1 MMTSTQIRQ
10 SFLDFFKSKQHTIV
24 PSSSLMP
31 DSPNLLF
38 TNAGMNQFVPIFLG
52 QVKCPYSPGR
62 AADTQKC
69 IRAGGKHND
78 LDDVGL
84 DTYHHTFFEMLGNWS
99 FGDYF
104 KKEAI
109 EWAWEL
115 VVGIW
120 KFPPQRLYATV
131 YNPDKSKNDPS
142 EFDQEAWNFWAEK
155 FRSVG
160 LDPAVHIVNGNK
172 RDNFWMMGDTGP
184 CGPCSELHVD
194 LTPDGDTRG
203 ALVNKGDARCIEIW
217 NLVFIQF
224 NANPDGSF
232 SPLPAKHVDTGM
244 GFERVTSIIQGTK
257 EFTDFKNAK
266 ISNYETDIFR
276 PIFDAL
282 EKLSGKKYTSTLPQ
296 SAGIATVSVAP
307 VGVPPTGPTRATNPI
322 AQSTSHPPEAAARD
336 AQQGDRDGRDPQR
349 TGAPQAAYYKRRLPH
364 FERPWAK
371 YMVTFSTREKHQL
384 SPTARDIVLNSLLFG
399 HEQRRYQMYAACVMP
414 DHVHFLFEPQIKEQ
428 DKDGKP
434 VFWPLTELLHSI
446 KSFTAH
452 EINKVEKTTGQV
464 WENESFD
471 RLIRGNS
478 DLEEKFHYIC
488 RNPWD
493 NGVIPAT
500 EPYRWLWTPDAAEE
514 EKRERAAQGIA
525 TVPVASVG
533 VPPTDSS
540 REGAASS
547 QRHSTSHAPGAVA
560 RDAQQGDRDGRD
572 PQALASAEQVQI
584 DIAFRVIADHIRTLS
599 FAIADGIQ
607 PGNNDRNYV
616 LRRILRRAVR
626 YGRTLGFHEPFF
638 YKLVDVLAQ
647 TMGDVFPEIRTRQA
661 QVQETIRIEEEA
673 FNKTLDRGIEL
684 FNDEAAKLL
693 GTAPAPGA
701 VSRALAGNREASDNR
716 GAKYSKRHLPHFE
729 RPWGKYTV
737 TFSTREKR
745 QLTPAERDIVLQS
758 VLYAHEHRQYQLFA
772 ACVMPDHVHLLFEPQ
787 IKEQDKEG
795 NPVFFSLGELLHG
808 IKSTTAHRINKAA
821 NVKGVHVWEEESFD
835 RLMRGDA
842 DLEEKF
848 HYICRNPWDNGVVP
862 STENYR
868 WLWTPE
874 AGSAPA
880 PGAVPRALAENTEA
894 SADPNVPGQSAAP
907 DVSREGAGNDARGGR
922 APQISGA
929 FAFRLYDEQG
939 FPLDL
944 TELMARE
951 RGLSVDTAGFE
962 KLMDEQRARAR
973 AAQKKEVISL
983 SQIETTTPTHF
994 LGYDHNHTGADV
1006 QEVVALK
1013 DKTAVVLNNSVCY
1026 AEMGGQVGDTGELTG
1041 SGQLWRVTNTQKSGN
1056 TWLHFIEGGDAP
1068 APGQHVTLQY
1078 DAARRNAIQR
1088 HHTVTHLLHWALHEV
1103 ASQEASQKGSFVGPD
1118 KLTFDFNSAPLTP
1131 AQVADIEK
1139 LVNERILENA
1149 PVSWTE
1155 VPHADVKNRK
1165 DVMQFFG
1172 DKYGDVVRVVQVG
1185 GKAGE
1190 LNGYSMELC
1199 GGTHTRATG
1208 EIGLFRIVG
1217 ENAIAAGVRRIEA
1230 VAGLTAYDL
1239 ANQQLHLIR
1248 NIAGKINS
1256 PVHELEK
1263 KVEALL
1269 AQQKELEKQVRTA
1282 MQRNASNAASELIGS
1297 AKTVN
1302 GVPLI
1307 THNLGDAEGDFLQ
1320 AIADSLK
1327 GRFKGVVVLG
1337 GGSNDAVSL
1346 IATVSAEFTAKIQAG
1361 KIIQT
1366 IAPIVGGKGG
1376 GKPDNA
1382 RGGGKDA
1389 SKLDEALSKAAAL
1402 L

>member
-1 MMTSTQIRQ
+1 MMTSAQIRQ

-52 QVKCPYSPGR
+52 QKKADVSKWAGAIPGSDTR

-142 EFDQEAWNFWAEK
+142 EFDQDAWNFWAEK

-172 RDNFWMMGDTGP
+172 KDNFWMMGDTGP

-194 LTPDGDTRG
+194 LTPLGDTKG
-203 ALVNKGDARCIEIW
+203 SLVNKGDARCIEIW

-224 NANPDGSF
+224 NANPDGTF
-232 SPLPAKHVDTGM
+232 TPLPAKHVDTGM

-257 EFTDFKNAK
+257 GFTDFKNAK

-282 EKLSGKKYTSTLPQ
+282 EKLSGKKYASTLPGAAQAALGEHTRPRVSQ
-296 SAGIATVSVAP
+296 SAPS
-307 VGVPPTGPTRATNPI
+307 PI
-322 AQSTSHPPEAAARD
+322 APGEALGTSE
-336 AQQGDRDGRDPQR
+336 
-349 TGAPQAAYYKRRLPH
+349 TKYSRRNLPH

-371 YMVTFSTREKHQL
+371 YMVTFSTRERHQL
-384 SPTARDIVLNSLLFG
+384 TPAARDLALKSVIYA
-399 HEQRRYQMYAACVMP
+399 HEHRQIELYAACVMP
-414 DHVHFLFEPQIKEQ
+414 DHVHMLFEPQIKEQ
-428 DKDGKP
+428 DKEGKP
-434 VFWPLTELLHSI
+434 VFWSLSEILQGI
-446 KSFTAH
+446 KSASAH
-452 EINKVEKTTGQV
+452 NINKASGEKGFV
-464 WENESFD
+464 WEKESMD
-471 RLIRGNS
+471 RMIRGQS
-478 DLEEKFHYIC
+478 DMEEKFHYIT

-493 NGVIPAT
+493 AGVVLTT
-500 EPYRWLWTPDAAEE
+500 EPYPWLWLPDASGST
-514 EKRERAAQGIA
+514 RAPRVAVGALADSTGEAQLAGGTSPDSARPTPTAGAQSA
-525 TVPVASVG
+525 T
-533 VPPTDSS
+533 
-540 REGAASS
+540 REGAC
-547 QRHSTSHAPGAVA
+547 APPEAGAPLPNDQEA
-560 RDAQQGDRDGRD
+560 
-572 PQALASAEQVQI
+572 I

-626 YGRTLGFHEPFF
+626 YGRTLGFREPFF

-647 TMGDVFPEIRTRQA
+647 TMGDVFPEIRTRKA
-661 QVQETIRIEEEA
+661 QVQETIRVEEEA
-673 FNKTLDRGIEL
+673 FNKTLDRGIQIFEEGAIYRAMIRAAEL
-684 FNDEAAKLL
+684 EGLEYQVVSHSGLISKDAEGRVVKAVPIWVGEFFRGADTLL
-693 GTAPAPGA
+693 QSPISE
-701 VSRALAGNREASDNR
+701 VLAGAW
-716 GAKYSKRHLPHFE
+716 KKIL
-729 RPWGKYTV
+729 
-737 TFSTREKR
+737 
-745 QLTPAERDIVLQS
+745 
-758 VLYAHEHRQYQLFA
+758 
-772 ACVMPDHVHLLFEPQ
+772 
-787 IKEQDKEG
+787 
-795 NPVFFSLGELLHG
+795 
-808 IKSTTAHRINKAA
+808 
-821 NVKGVHVWEEESFD
+821 KG
-835 RLMRGDA
+835 
-842 DLEEKF
+842 
-848 HYICRNPWDNGVVP
+848 
-862 STENYR
+862 T
-868 WLWTPE
+868 
-874 AGSAPA
+874 
-880 PGAVPRALAENTEA
+880 
-894 SADPNVPGQSAAP
+894 
-907 DVSREGAGNDARGGR
+907 
-922 APQISGA
+922 PQISGKDA
-929 FAFRLYDEQG
+929 FELYDTYG

-1068 APGQHVTLQY
+1068 ATGQHVTLQY

-1103 ASQEASQKGSFVGPD
+1103 ASKEASQKGSFVGPD

-1149 PVSWTE
+1149 PVTWTE
-1155 VPHADVKNRK
+1155 VPHAEVKNRK

-1185 GKAGE
+1185 GHAKQ
-1190 LNGYSMELC
+1190 LDGYSMELC

-1263 KVEALL
+1263 KVEMLL
-1269 AQQKELEKQVRTA
+1269 AQQKELEKSLKSAQ
-1282 MQRNASNAASELIGS
+1282 QRDAAGKAKDLIAR
-1297 AKTVN
+1297 AKTIN
-1302 GVPLI
+1302 GTPALI
-1307 THNLGDAEGDFLQ
+1307 ENLGAADGDTVQSVVDAVKSQ
-1320 AIADSLK
+1320 
-1327 GRFKGVVVLG
+1327 FKGVIVLG
-1337 GGSNDAVSL
+1337 AVNNGAVTL
-1346 IATVSAEFTAKIQAG
+1346 IAAVPPEFTAKVQAG
-1361 KIIQT
+1361 KIIQA

-1389 SKLDEALSKAAAL
+1389 SKLDEALGKAASL
-1402 L
+1402 LG